1 MTGGWCTWHWELPT
15 LPFFGACLEA
25 TVSLMRSN
33 GGFAPRYDQRILQAC
48 PEQSAEL
55 VQRWEIAHFRAN
67 WSGNKQKLIR
77 KWLVY
82 FFSWGNWWFVMM
94 MNQWILRVFHG
105 FPQDVQI
112 QLTQVLCWL
121 RFLLNLRRY
130 SGRKHR
136 SHQHFQQAGDN
147 HQVRLRCHVPISVHQ
162 VASTTPGWSTG
173 IISMKPYETLWLMT
187 SYDLWHI
194 LLQVGVVNVSS
205 IVNCPWKS
213 ARFVPKGVRTAWM
226 LKPDNAS

>member
-94 MNQWILRVFHG
+94 MNQWILRFSMVFPKMFRSSWPRYFADCG
-105 FPQDVQI
+105 FSSTFEDTLAESIEV
-112 QLTQVLCWL
+112 TSTSSRQVIITKYDSAAMS
-121 RFLLNLRRY
+121 RFRCTKL
-130 SGRKHR
+130 HR
-136 SHQHFQQAGDN
+136 QRPADP
-147 HQVRLRCHVPISVHQ
+147 L
-162 VASTTPGWSTG
+162 A
-173 IISMKPYETLWLMT
+173 
-187 SYDLWHI
+187 
-194 LLQVGVVNVSS
+194 
-205 IVNCPWKS
+205 
-213 ARFVPKGVRTAWM
+213 
-226 LKPDNAS
+226 